1 MGIQRN
7 RIKIE
12 NAKEQTFKLVMV
24 CERWCHLSVELCIFL
39 NVLSVPMCLCMCIV
53 IMQNFNWLC
62 FVFQSVI
69 IVRVFALSLSH
80 SLPKLVCNEI
90 ILNLWNQQK
99 SFYTHLPSISK
110 LVVEMQEIYGMCI
123 VLSVVC
129 CVQCYTQSSN
139 KYQ

>member
-39 NVLSVPMCLCMCIV
+39 NVLSVPMCLCVYCYYAKLQLALFCIS
-53 IMQNFNWLC
+53 IGNNCTC
-62 FVFQSVI
+62 FCS
-69 IVRVFALSLSH
+69 LSLSL
-80 SLPKLVCNEI
+80 SSQTCMQRNYFD
-90 ILNLWNQQK
+90 LWNQQK

-110 LVVEMQEIYGMCI
+110 LVVEMREIYGMCI